1 MIGGLVST
9 ELRVGAP
16 KARAGAT
23 ARIPRGKSTASS
35 DPTVDR
41 RRSELNGRLVIEAEV
56 RVRPRSSRC
65 AMAPHAAEVSIYRPD
80 SRYHRLVFTVP
91 EWDRFLADVKMG
103 LYDVV
108 TAP

>member
-1 MIGGLVST
+1 MSI
-9 ELRVGAP
+9 EIRAGAA

-23 ARIPRGKSTASS
+23 TKIPRGKSTASP

-56 RVRPRSSRC
+56 RVRPRSLRC
-65 AMAPHAAEVSIYRPD
+65 ALAPHAAEVSICRPE

-108 TAP
+108 AAP